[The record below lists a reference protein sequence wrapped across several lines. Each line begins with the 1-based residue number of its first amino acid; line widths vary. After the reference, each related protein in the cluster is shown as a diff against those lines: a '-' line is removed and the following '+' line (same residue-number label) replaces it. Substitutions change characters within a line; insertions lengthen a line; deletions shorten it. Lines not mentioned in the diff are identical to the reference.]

1 MKVVPDCHVLNCKY
15 YIARLRFRKDDYEF
29 MIFMCY
35 GGNFVD
41 RLRCIKYV
49 GEGIRC
55 YKNCY
60 SDEVSLMEIVN
71 IVVREFGFEKRDI
84 LVHRILALPFE
95 TGIRPLENDND
106 VVNMVYASK
115 TWTEDGWTKLLSLT
129 ILGTKIVIL

>member
-1 MKVVPDCHVLNCKY
+1 MNVVPDCHVLNCKY
-15 YIARLRFRKDDYEF
+15 YIACLCFRKDDYEF

-41 RLRCIKYV
+41 RPRFFKYV

-71 IVVREFGFEKRDI
+71 IVVKELGYEKRDI
-84 LVHRILALPFE
+84 LVHRILAPPFE
-95 TGIRPLENDND
+95 TGIRPFENDND
-106 VVNMVYASK
+106 VVNMVNASK

-129 ILGTKIVIL
+129 I